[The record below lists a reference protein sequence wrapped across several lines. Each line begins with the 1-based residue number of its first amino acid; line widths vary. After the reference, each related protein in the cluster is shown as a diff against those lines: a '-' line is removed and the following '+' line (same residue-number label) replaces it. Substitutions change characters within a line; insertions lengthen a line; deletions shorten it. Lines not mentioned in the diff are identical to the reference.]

1 MTRSSH
7 AARRARA
14 IAAFVVLGF
23 AAACAHADFC
33 GRVVVVHDGDTI
45 TVLAGG
51 AERRVRLVGI
61 DAPERG
67 QPYGSAARRQLAAR
81 IGGRDV
87 TVVERGT
94 DSYGRT
100 LGRVTV
106 AGVDANAGLVRDG
119 YAWVYRRFEN
129 DASLIALEGEAKA
142 ARRGLWRGAEPVPP
156 WLWRERHP
164 RRPPAPGTASATTA
178 TVSPKER

>member
-1 MTRSSH
+1 M
-7 AARRARA
+7 
-14 IAAFVVLGF
+14 LCL

-33 GRVVVVHDGDTI
+33 GRVVAVHDGDTI
-45 TVLAGG
+45 TVLDGDT
-51 AERRVRLVGI
+51 ERRVRLVGI

-67 QPYGSAARRQLAAR
+67 QPYGRAARSALSAR
-81 IGGRDV
+81 VAGRDV
-87 TVVERGT
+87 SVAERGT

-129 DASLIALEGEAKA
+129 DPALIALEVEAKA
-142 ARRGLWRGAEPVPP
+142 ARRGLWRDPDPVPP
-156 WLWRERHP
+156 WMWRERHP
-164 RRPPAPGTASATTA
+164 PKPAPPGAPASTAATPA
-178 TVSPKER
+178 TKERP